1 MPICQR
7 RVTLGDSD
15 KYFSLTIDQAGS
27 LSSQASGS
35 AAASAPP
42 SKN

>member
-1 MPICQR
+1 
-7 RVTLGDSD
+7 VTLGDSD

-35 AAASAPP
+35 AAASSSP